1 MYYVKQSYLS
11 WRYLL
16 MQTSRQ
22 KKYYRRDRAY
32 IPNSWGGICSNQCTH
47 LKRARYLVCT
57 CT

>member
-22 KKYYRRDRAY
+22 KNIIGETVQIFRTVGVVFVQINAL
-32 IPNSWGGICSNQCTH
+32 I
-47 LKRARYLVCT
+47 
-57 CT
+57 